1 MITLCGI
8 AAVLIY
14 KATGGG
20 GVVKGTMENT
30 GEVARVA
37 EEVATK
43 VGEATANVAGDRVKS
58 SARQCIIYRLLGY
71 FK

>member
-1 MITLCGI
+1 M
-8 AAVLIY
+8 
-14 KATGGG
+14 
-20 GVVKGTMENT
+20 KGAMENT

-43 VGEATANVAGDRVKS
+43 VGEATAKVAGNRVKS